1 MPDRPKRR
9 KNNKNKRKA
18 KNQRTDNNKTRSNV
32 NYAGDNES
40 CASASPVNLTEN
52 VTPAE
57 YNVDDSLNIKE
68 VLKNNSDTSQLDKVQ
83 YIETS
88 SISPARFIPDVNN
101 DSNNNRPTMNNDT
114 DIQDNVYVV
123 ESPEQTFK
131 NKAKLIS
138 SIKSKSLD
146 NDDVPQIVDITDD
159 NNIQSEDMAIAI
171 IESNSAIV
179 SEVESDVEWEE
190 IDDLHDDHPS
200 YKKELATGTLSI
212 TTIPLNTAQCDQ
224 TKSLTPEEEK
234 SLRHYLQT
242 LNLSSKSNV
251 NLIEINTEL
260 EQIINREV
268 RHRLRKKGVTDDF
281 IAQRLGPTRILDVID
296 EEGSGESS
304 VTSRRQ
310 SHLIDKISDN
320 EELEDDVFE
329 NRKNINKYSTKMV
342 KQNTGQKSFGKL
354 LPQQCVLVDAK
365 LKEPELTEAR
375 GDWVMRS
382 LEKMT
387 GAEIVYLTDS
397 SSSTSSVHEIGDE
410 TDESTETDVSV
421 RMITPT
427 IEVTDTEELLKNTFL
442 SSNKDKIESPEIQT
456 ENENPKESIEIEK
469 VEIIS
474 EQMDQGIQNPHEI
487 VILSTDNI
495 KTDLYVKDF
504 EQSSADLS
512 SQEQV
517 NISGNKLKDDTPIHI
532 NDTMSNIDIQN
543 TTDNYNLE
551 LKVIKCELNDAINN
565 LIKEVNTDSKTPA
578 QINKDNFTRQDSSS
592 SVTSSQCTIKYNPN
606 YSSLN
611 DLSNR
616 VHDDTCDITNS
627 ITEIEDVPDA
637 KSHVKDVLGS
647 VTATSALYKDKSNKI
662 KNKQPLRLR
671 NICIKKISMF
681 PFGDKILEELAF
693 VSERLQNINMTGVNV
708 NKNESSQNEESYL
721 NTMEHFQQNDISNIE
736 VTLSAKVKDSLPPPI
751 KPRNSSLKK
760 TQDDTHWS
768 GLPSKNE
775 LAYVCLSPSQKML
788 MEKTN
793 TVITKEDTSDVLD
806 YHKKSFDPCGYNQ
819 FEMENRVEHESN
831 NIAPIIPFKSQTGSR
846 LLALIR
852 DPSITYKINAPMNKY
867 NNIDYDR
874 QPKYNM
880 NKKIASEGNFHNV
893 HSLRDFPNTFK
904 PIPPPRPKTSS
915 FYESEDS
922 ADFTDNSFRSMK
934 SERKFFHYSTGN
946 LNKEIEDDVSSIQNM
961 HRHFTNIR
969 DRGIEYPRRPSLPKD
984 LCEQQMEYIRQK
996 EKEVEAEIRR
1006 IESEKM
1012 NAPQVPQRRPRAPLI
1027 SDQEEIIKNDS
1038 YLYKRNTKINS
1049 QQEKGDNA
1057 RLHSL
1062 FSSSQEELLRDK
1074 MYSEYV
1080 NQMHER
1086 QERKHHKIIK
1096 ITNTGS
1102 TLNAQSV
1109 SKSMPALD
1117 ILNSKVN
1124 NRIEKEF
1131 ISKARERWDKLGIK
1145 DPETEDEREER
1156 TDIYREPKVI
1166 EHKIKVIDDGKET
1179 SVQDLPNHLQDF
1191 VRFTAKDKT
1200 DGKNSSETVMIAPTF
1215 KARSTSPA
1223 VWRPGAPTPPPAP
1236 APSAAC
1242 SPGAP
1247 PPPPP
1252 PPVWTPGSAG
1262 PSPLSARKTFRPVHF
1277 EETPPTR
1284 RKFIN
1289 TDQNG
1294 CTSGSESEGR
1304 LRTSQSAP
1312 ATGLSTLGGTTLSSR
1327 LPRAQNPT
1335 VTLLQKAREG
1345 QIPRGS
1351 SYLQQERDGVR
1362 LPRDRPSPPIGD
1374 PVHALRQGYVSE
1386 GEAERSSYDRGARKM
1401 ADVPRKVEGIGPT
1414 TKDGMPVALRSEV
1427 KDQSRWYKKMYDTIH
1442 KNKYDDDYVTI
1453 RYKNRRGE
1461 APQRVSNKSHYA
1473 YFDPR
1478 SGYLSEP
1485 EGGLSRLGSSTWSD
1499 AYDSDVTTGP
1509 RRRTA
1514 SVQED
1519 RRLDDVNSPYLSNNK
1534 YTTLASAR
1542 ASQEVYKSQPGKI
1555 ENYTPGKSS
1564 VVDKEAKQWWDE
1576 VMDIFDGW
1584 LDDNSPLPPYTTL
1597 LARAIQKSQN
1607 ISSTTSLPQASPKD
1621 KKDITSSIL
1630 SKSNMA
1636 RALKESGY
1644 ESDSTLVF
1652 RRREDTEAPLSPA
1665 ERRAAYRDLQAGGEP
1680 PLRGFRSPAPPRQD
1694 DSEIEYIPI
1703 SPTLTKIR
1711 IHKNSPK
1718 LHEVI
1723 CYPITHIE
1731 TGVRTKKQTPSV
1743 SRDTQRKSIITDF
1756 PPAPPRRISSR
1767 NSRTLQLVTSTIP
1780 VSSSHKRSS
1789 SHSNVDF
1796 LKDKICHKLC
1806 RQNTQILSKKGPMLD
1821 TKGLA
1826 KDRVMST
1833 SAPPAINRKSNI
1845 GPNSV
1850 TTIKKNNVTK
1860 PTSSFSSPRRTL
1872 LPTEYSNSLHSK
1884 YANSRTSVVIEGGAG
1899 RRTPISNILDRVTS
1913 LDKLWS
1919 SEKRNERIDITKVK
1933 PKSPK
1938 SNINYTSKF
1947 NVIKPSSTLTLKPS
1961 TSGVTHRSRDMIR
1974 TSEKIQKLK
1983 MSNIHTK
1990 SDLGPQIKNDCKALK
2005 KPNIQK
2011 SLNVSKSSSKILGT
2025 NKNSQIKTAVVTNLK
2040 NKKPLESVVVRPRS
2054 TPCHESCSKKLK
2066 DIKNITGKV
2075 TKNKN
2080 IKKTSLKSPHDSES
2094 GSQFGDL
2101 CNEQSNFGSFEH
2113 LDSRFLSSKEIKRTR
2128 DAVISNSFFQHLFL
2142 GNSYMPTTLYPVT
2155 EPNTTVLEKAKIF
2168 QSVPK
2173 DNKEP
2178 KSLNTYLIHRKPVS
2192 LSRFKM
2198 WDRYTSPTRISSPR
2212 SVSWPNRAHG
2222 EIRKFDSLLKCN
2234 EFGSNSSLA
2243 TVRSKSEPPVNKIY
2257 FSQTSRPKSP
2267 TVLFYK
2273 KEKQKTSP
2281 VSTCT
2286 SPTRLIF
2293 SQTSRPVSPKVVHK
2307 VPKMSITTSISRQLK
2322 SPTRMIFSETVR
2334 PVSPS
2339 VNKLVESDLVDE
2351 NIDKFPA
2358 TLFFS
2363 QTSRPVSP
2371 KVIKQ
2376 TCNKISS
2383 RSRSTS
2389 PISIRSPS
2397 YRRIHSAK
2405 LHSAKHFNDNI
2416 TSFLRTRS
2424 AGDADEKV
2432 TKQSMKIKT
2441 KSDTSLYNDDPDYAE
2456 YVHDME
2462 NTKIRSERFRELN
2475 RYYTYLERVGELE
2488 KATSRSELRHR
2499 RKDEEIIDFDR
2510 WKKIRA
2516 IERAEEELNNLY
2528 FKLKRAQNESDVL
2541 FYPRDLKD
2549 FRWKYDRDRGL
2560 RTKEKSVEDLKEHFQ
2575 QVTYNEQDLDA
2586 MPSKDTYKPLWRGTS
2601 VAETAFNINRKND
2614 VEKTKKEK
2622 ITSTKPSIALQ
2633 QDSSLIELRKK
2644 IGIGNRLWSSLSME
2658 QVNALKSQLNAIYS
2672 KELEAKSNREIDK
2685 FSINVKEPKEAE
2697 HSPLH
2702 IRCNS
2707 LIMSQYPSKD
2717 ENKQKLTKS
2726 ESIAAISCPITSVK
2740 ELKNNVNKIQMSLSE
2755 NEKRKISQTLSKE
2768 ILDRVNKFDNPTPLP
2783 LREELENSKISEKL
2797 DMKSSEN
2804 ASLLSTQTNILKDDN
2819 INKTNE
2825 RHIVYPKEIS
2835 DTQYQSPL
2843 SETDTASSD
2852 VSNKTVIYKG
2862 PTKEVKKKVEY
2873 FESVST
2879 IADQAKTVY
2888 HARQSSDEQS
2898 EQNKMVATKCLDIPE
2913 SEHQTNL
2920 IVQSQSCTNFKE
2932 LFGESERNKFM
2943 SLPIKSICSRS
2954 SSPQSEVQVTERQTP
2969 DTLRYSSDETIW
2981 RSRSPSPDPERYW
2994 RAYLNLARA
3003 GEVRRL
3009 ARRFDSPTA
3018 AGAILRRHRSDPE
3031 ITRNVLCNNWAS
3043 IEKSLRRERNIL
3055 PVARIPLRPTN
3066 RFMPH
3071 IDIISKLASL
3081 RRRTVPRSRSA
3092 EETLECRIGEV
3103 DRMRRRFETMSL
3115 LGQIYASAPD
3125 INELRDIAPYLAGP
3139 WVAHRYPKITDN
3151 NKCIKDPN
3159 ILVRGRNS
3167 PIKKDIKKS
3176 TPKNSVT
3183 LSSILKSD
3191 VFAKQ
3196 EFNPSAHRPA
3206 SRYEPPR
3213 APPRPPPAAWPYCV
3227 APYIMPSRHTVT
3239 FQESESAPEPPRRA
3253 PHGNYSDKESPR
3265 RYVES
3270 DVNIH
3275 YRCPVRH
3282 DPLPLVPEREL
3293 ARQQAEHMKRL
3304 YREQK
3309 RNKYLQENDIQPL
3322 DIEAFDASIKELQD
3336 MQNRRHQDNFTPSQ
3350 KNILP
3355 LNRYDEAEKVI
3366 ARALYAFN
3374 GQTARELSFRKG
3386 DFINVRRQIDANWY
3400 EGEVHGRI
3408 GLFPYN
3414 YVEIMKGDVTQSPKK
3429 SVLLEGRA
3437 RAKFDF
3443 IAQTNLELPLKKGEV
3458 VVLTR
3463 RIDQNWWEGRN
3474 GNKTGIFPD
3483 SYVTVLQ
3490 EPSANK
3496 PEPQPILSTDKP
3508 VASPAAHG
3516 LVNGTAKRSMG
3527 AHSYLPQPNSP
3538 ALSNA
3543 PPATQPLPGY
3553 VAKPAQ
3559 VTQTPSERGY
3569 GPPSG
3574 AGVDLNNTEPLYV
3587 DTNAEAVPY
3596 RAMYK
3601 YRPQNPD
3608 ELELNE
3614 GDTVYV
3620 LEKCD
3625 DGWYVGS
3632 SQRTGRFGTFPG
3644 NYVER
3649 I

>member
-1 MPDRPKRR
+1 MPDRSKRR

-18 KNQRTDNNKTRSNV
+18 KNQRTDNNKNSSDVNYTGNSETCSASTITSTEDIETTQNNV
-32 NYAGDNES
+32 NDFSDIKEVPKN
-40 CASASPVNLTEN
+40 NI
-52 VTPAE
+52 
-57 YNVDDSLNIKE
+57 DDSLVN
-68 VLKNNSDTSQLDKVQ
+68 KVQ
-83 YIETS
+83 CAESSSTS
-88 SISPARFIPDVNN
+88 AASFNQDL
-101 DSNNNRPTMNNDT
+101 NNNTNNNIIIPVTLSQTMNNDT
-114 DIQDNVYVV
+114 DIQNSVYVV
-123 ESPEQTFK
+123 ESPDQTIK
-131 NKAKLIS
+131 NKPKSIN

-146 NDDVPQIVDITDD
+146 NDDAPQIVDITDD
-159 NNIQSEDMAIAI
+159 TCDQSEEMTIAV
-171 IESNSAIV
+171 IEGNNAIV

-190 IDDLHDDHPS
+190 IDDLQHNKLPYS
-200 YKKELATGTLSI
+200 EEFATGTLSI

-251 NLIEINTEL
+251 NSVEIKTEI

-268 RHRLRKKGVTDDF
+268 RHRLRKKGLAEDFVT
-281 IAQRLGPTRILDVID
+281 QRLGPSRILDVID

-304 VTSRRQ
+304 VTSRRH
-310 SHLIDKISDN
+310 SRLNDKISDN
-320 EELEDDVFE
+320 EDLDDDVFE
-329 NRKNINKYSTKMV
+329 DNKNKDKYCTKIV
-342 KQNTGQKSFGKL
+342 KQNTIQKSFGKL
-354 LPQQCVLVDAK
+354 LPQQCVLVGAK
-365 LKEPELTEAR
+365 LKEPEITEAR
-375 GDWVMRS
+375 GDWVMKS
-382 LEKMT
+382 VEKMA

-397 SSSTSSVHEIGDE
+397 SSSTSSIHEIGDE
-410 TDESTETDVSV
+410 TDDSAETDVSV

-427 IEVTDTEELLKNTFL
+427 IEVTNTEELLKKTFL
-442 SSNKDKIESPEIQT
+442 SNNEENMESEKAHT
-456 ENENPKESIEIEK
+456 ENEKCNESIETK
-469 VEIIS
+469 TNVEDNMN
-474 EQMDQGIQNPHEI
+474 QTAQNPHEI
-487 VILSTDNI
+487 VILSTENI
-495 KTDLYVKDF
+495 KTDLYVKELENPKDNDITN
-504 EQSSADLS
+504 EQNNLS
-512 SQEQV
+512 S
-517 NISGNKLKDDTPIHI
+517 NNLS
-532 NDTMSNIDIQN
+532 NDIPVDKSEIISNIPSSN
-543 TTDNYNLE
+543 DNYNLE
-551 LKVIKCELNDAINN
+551 LKVLKCELNDAINN
-565 LIKEVNTDSKTPA
+565 LINEVSTDTEDPSEVH
-578 QINKDNFTRQDSSS
+578 KDNFVRQDSSS
-592 SVTSSQCTIKYNPN
+592 SVCSSQCTTKYNPN

-611 DLSNR
+611 DVSNTM
-616 VHDDTCDITNS
+616 HDDMCNNIESNTEKIQELDI
-627 ITEIEDVPDA
+627 
-637 KSHVKDVLGS
+637 KSHVKDVFEC
-647 VTATSALYKDKSNKI
+647 VTGKSALNKDKADKI
-662 KNKQPLRLR
+662 SNKQPLRLR
-671 NICIKKISMF
+671 DICVRKISTF
-681 PFGDKILEELAF
+681 PYGDKILEELAS
-693 VSERLQNINMTGVNV
+693 VSKRLQNINMSETNITE
-708 NKNESSQNEESYL
+708 NIYL
-721 NTMEHFQQNDISNIE
+721 TQKENPKLDTLPYFPRPEISNIE
-736 VTLSAKVKDSLPPPI
+736 KVSLSSKSKDSLPPPI
-751 KPRNSSLKK
+751 KPRISSLKIS
-760 TQDDTHWS
+760 QDESHWTTS
-768 GLPSKNE
+768 PSKNE
-775 LAYVCLSPSQKML
+775 SVYVCLSPSQKML

-793 TVITKEDTSDVLD
+793 TVITKEDTSNLTDS
-806 YHKKSFDPCGYNQ
+806 HKKMIDRQGYNQ
-819 FEMENRVEHESN
+819 YYEENKVENETNSN
-831 NIAPIIPFKSQTGSR
+831 KPIMPFKSQTGSR
-846 LLALIR
+846 LLALMR
-852 DPSITYKINAPMNKY
+852 DPSITCKLNVPINKY
-867 NNIDYDR
+867 SNTHFDQKQNYYVNRESISKRTYDNI
-874 QPKYNM
+874 N
-880 NKKIASEGNFHNV
+880 SF
-893 HSLRDFPNTFK
+893 RDFSNTFK
-904 PIPPPRPKTSS
+904 PIPPPRPKKYTSS
-915 FYESEDS
+915 FYESDES
-922 ADFTDNSFRSMK
+922 SDFTDNSFRSMK

-946 LNKEIEDDVSSIQNM
+946 LNKEIENDISSIQNM
-961 HRHFTNIR
+961 HRNFTNIR
-969 DRGIEYPRRPSLPKD
+969 DHVNEFKYPRRPSLPKD
-984 LCEQQMEYIRQK
+984 LCDQQMEYIRQK

-1006 IESEKM
+1006 LESEKM
-1012 NAPQVPQRRPRAPLI
+1012 DVPQISKRGPRAPLMK
-1027 SDQEEIIKNDS
+1027 DQEEITNNSS
-1038 YLYKRNTKINS
+1038 YFYKRNTEHNT
-1049 QQEKGDNA
+1049 QQEKKDNG
-1057 RLHSL
+1057 RLRSL

-1074 MYSEYV
+1074 MYSEYI
-1080 NQMHER
+1080 NQMAER

-1096 ITNTGS
+1096 ITNSGKIS
-1102 TLNAQSV
+1102 NSQLV

-1145 DPETEDEREER
+1145 DPETEDEKESAKEV
-1156 TDIYREPKVI
+1156 YREPKVI
-1166 EHKIKVIDDGKET
+1166 KHKIKVIEGDKET
-1179 SVQDLPNHLQDF
+1179 DVQNLPNHLQDF
-1191 VRFTAKDKT
+1191 VRFTAKDKME
-1200 DGKNSSETVMIAPTF
+1200 DKSS
-1215 KARSTSPA
+1215 SA

-1236 APSAAC
+1236 APVSSAAC

-1277 EETPPTR
+1277 EETPPSR
-1284 RKFIN
+1284 RKFVN
-1289 TDQNG
+1289 ADQNG

-1312 ATGLSTLGGTTLSSR
+1312 ATGLSTLGGTTLTSR

-1351 SYLQQERDGVR
+1351 NYLQQERDGAR

-1386 GEAERSSYDRGARKM
+1386 GEAERRDYERGARKM
-1401 ADVPRKVEGIGPT
+1401 ADAPRKVEGIGPT

-1442 KNKYDDDYVTI
+1442 RNKYDDDYVTI
-1453 RYKNRRGE
+1453 RYKNRRGQ
-1461 APQRVSNKSHYA
+1461 APQRVSNKSQYA

-1519 RRLDDVNSPYLSNNK
+1519 RRLDDVHSPYLSNNK
-1534 YTTLASAR
+1534 YSTLASAR

-1555 ENYTPGKSS
+1555 EDYIPGRSS

-1621 KKDITSSIL
+1621 KKDITSAIL

-1694 DSEIEYIPI
+1694 ESEIEYIPI

-1711 IHKNSPK
+1711 VHKNTSK

-1731 TGVRTKKQTPSV
+1731 TGLQPKSKKQSPSSV
-1743 SRDTQRKSIITDF
+1743 SKDIRRDRITDV

-1767 NSRTLQLVTSTIP
+1767 NSRTLQLVTSTRP
-1780 VSSSHKRSS
+1780 VSSSPKRSS
-1789 SHSNVDF
+1789 SQSNIDF
-1796 LKDKICHKLC
+1796 LKDKLCNKLS
-1806 RQNTQILSKKGPMLD
+1806 RQNTQILSKKGSMKD
-1821 TKGLA
+1821 T
-1826 KDRVMST
+1826 KDRVMSI
-1833 SAPPAINRKSNI
+1833 SAPPAINRKSNVA
-1845 GPNSV
+1845 SS
-1850 TTIKKNNVTK
+1850 TASSIKRSSIIK

-1872 LPTEYSNSLHSK
+1872 LPTEYSNSMQSK
-1884 YANSRTSVVIEGGAG
+1884 YANSQTSVVIEGGAG
-1899 RRTPISNILDRVTS
+1899 RRTPISNILDKVTS

-1919 SEKRNERIDITKVK
+1919 SEKRNERIDLAKL
-1933 PKSPK
+1933 KSK
-1938 SNINYTSKF
+1938 SAKISSNSTSKL
-1947 NVIKPSSTLTLKPS
+1947 NTGKISAPS
-1961 TSGVTHRSRDMIR
+1961 TSKSLSTGVTHKSRDMIR

-1983 MSNIHTK
+1983 MSNMHTK
-1990 SDLGPQIKNDCKALK
+1990 SDIGSQIKHDSKTLK
-2005 KPNIQK
+2005 NVNMHS
-2011 SLNVSKSSSKILGT
+2011 SLNVSKFPSKLAT
-2025 NKNSQIKTAVVTNLK
+2025 TKRNNPIKTAVVTNLK
-2040 NKKPLESVVVRPRS
+2040 NKKPIESVIVRPKS
-2054 TPCHESCSKKLK
+2054 TPCHESCSRKLK
-2066 DIKNITGKV
+2066 DVKNIKGKIV
-2075 TKNKN
+2075 KNKN
-2080 IKKTSLKSPHDSES
+2080 TKKTILKSPNDSES
-2094 GSQFGDL
+2094 GSQFGDTS
-2101 CNEQSNFGSFEH
+2101 NELSNFGSFEH
-2113 LDSRFLSSKEIKRTR
+2113 LETKPVCSKEIKRTR
-2128 DAVISNSFFQHLFL
+2128 DAVVSDSFFQHLFL
-2142 GNSYMPTTLYPVT
+2142 GSSYMPTTVYPII

-2168 QSVPK
+2168 QSIPK
-2173 DNKEP
+2173 DNREP

-2198 WDRYTSPTRISSPR
+2198 WDRYPSPSRIPSPR
-2212 SVSWPNRAHG
+2212 SISWPGRMHG
-2222 EIRKFDSLLKCN
+2222 EVRRFDSLLKYN
-2234 EFGSNSSLA
+2234 EFGSNSSL
-2243 TVRSKSEPPVNKIY
+2243 TTIRSRSEPPVNKIY

-2273 KEKQKTSP
+2273 KEKPKTSHI
-2281 VSTCT
+2281 STSI

-2293 SQTSRPVSPKVVHK
+2293 SQTTRPVSPKIVHK
-2307 VPKMSITTSISRQLK
+2307 VPKMSLTTSISRR
-2322 SPTRMIFSETVR
+2322 SPTRIIFSETTR
-2334 PVSPS
+2334 PVSP
-2339 VNKLVESDLVDE
+2339 LVCKQAEFDVVGIHE
-2351 NIDKFPA
+2351 HTGKCPA

-2371 KVIKQ
+2371 KVIKKD
-2376 TCNKISS
+2376 CVKNSS

-2397 YRRIHSAK
+2397 YRRIHSAR
-2405 LHSAKHFNDNI
+2405 LHNTKHFGDNI
-2416 TSFLRTRS
+2416 ITTSFLRTRS

-2432 TKQSMKIKT
+2432 IKQKMKIKT
-2441 KSDTSLYNDDPDYAE
+2441 KSDTSLHTDDPDYDE
-2456 YVHDME
+2456 YIHDME
-2462 NTKIRSERFRELN
+2462 NTKLRSERFRELN

-2488 KATSRSELRHR
+2488 KATSRSDLRHR

-2528 FKLKRAQNESDVL
+2528 YKLKRAQNESDVL

-2560 RTKEKSVEDLKEHFQ
+2560 RTKEKSVEDLKEHFK
-2575 QVTYNEQDLDA
+2575 QVSYCDRDLDQ
-2586 MPSKDTYKPLWRGTS
+2586 MSSKDIYKPLWRGTS

-2614 VEKTKKEK
+2614 TDTKDKAV
-2622 ITSTKPSIALQ
+2622 SGKPIVTLQ
-2633 QDSSLIELRKK
+2633 QDSSLSELRKK

-2672 KELEAKSNREIDK
+2672 KELEAKTSKEFEK
-2685 FSINVKEPKEAE
+2685 FSIDIKDPKEIE
-2697 HSPLH
+2697 NSPLH

-2707 LIMSQYPSKD
+2707 LITSQYTSKE
-2717 ENKQKLTKS
+2717 ENQNKLTKS

-2768 ILDRVNKFDNPTPLP
+2768 ILDRVNKFDNTVPIPLKD
-2783 LREELENSKISEKL
+2783 ELENSKISEKL
-2797 DMKSSEN
+2797 NVKNNETTPTYSAYGDIS
-2804 ASLLSTQTNILKDDN
+2804 KDDN
-2819 INKTNE
+2819 SNKNNDRM
-2825 RHIVYPKEIS
+2825 RHVVYPNVKS
-2835 DTQYQSPL
+2835 DTYYQSPL

-2873 FESVST
+2873 FESVGAVSDQSKT
-2879 IADQAKTVY
+2879 IY
-2888 HARQSSDEQS
+2888 HARQSSDEHS
-2898 EQNKMVATKCLDIPE
+2898 EKHKVVTDMQETEPQKTHIM
-2913 SEHQTNL
+2913 
-2920 IVQSQSCTNFKE
+2920 QSQSCTNFKE
-2932 LFGESERNKFM
+2932 LFGESEKNKFL
-2943 SLPIKSICSRS
+2943 SLPTKPIYSRS
-2954 SSPQSEVQVTERQTP
+2954 SSPHSEVHVTDRQTP

-3031 ITRNVLCNNWAS
+3031 IARNVLRNNWS
-3043 IEKSLRRERNIL
+3043 SVEKSLRRERNML
-3055 PVARIPLRPTN
+3055 PVARVPLRPTN

-3081 RRRTVPRSRSA
+3081 RRRTTPRSRSA
-3092 EETLECRIGEV
+3092 EETLECRVGEV
-3103 DRMRRRFETMSL
+3103 DRIRRRFETMSL

-3125 INELRDIAPYLAGP
+3125 INELRDIAPYLAGS
-3139 WVAHRYPKITDN
+3139 WIAHRYPKISDN

-3159 ILVRGRNS
+3159 TLVRGRTS
-3167 PIKKDIKKS
+3167 PVRKDIKKT
-3176 TPKNSVT
+3176 TPNTSIR

-3196 EFNPSAHRPA
+3196 DFNPSAHRPA

-3213 APPRPPPAAWPYCV
+3213 APPRPPPAAWPYCI
-3227 APYIMPSRHTVT
+3227 APYVTPSRHTVT
-3239 FQESESAPEPPRRA
+3239 FQENDTAPEPPRRA
-3253 PHGNYSDKESPR
+3253 PHGSYFEKESPR

-3309 RNKYLQENDIQPL
+3309 RNKYLQDNDIQPL
-3322 DIEAFDASIKELQD
+3322 DIDAFDASIKELQD

-3355 LNRYDEAEKVI
+3355 LNRYDEAEKIV

-3374 GQTARELSFRKG
+3374 GQTSRELSFRKG

-3414 YVEIMKGDVTQSPKK
+3414 YVEIMKGDVAQSPKK
-3429 SVLLEGRA
+3429 PILLEGRA

-3474 GNKTGIFPD
+3474 GNRTGIFPD

-3553 VAKPAQ
+3553 VAKTAQ